1 MKTICVKVKLTPEQ
15 ETEFD
20 QAITELEWAW
30 NYALKIYL
38 YNHCKEWYKWAAKT
52 KEKVDKAMA
61 DIEKLPTKQKEFV
74 KQYFWGDPA
83 SRPSKLDASQRKLV
97 DEEKGTLR
105 ILYLWSQFN
114 IEGIIETPLRIS
126 ERSAYTGASCVIAEG
141 GPFWATEI
149 VEKNNDAGEPQKVR
163 KSKLVQGKKPYTPLQ
178 IVKHK
183 YPLVPSGQ
191 FKDREIID
199 WTDLIVKSVLN
210 SVRESEGLP
219 ELNLHSNYINGL
231 ISQNGSLTKA
241 WSAFLDT
248 KRRQSKRPKFKNE
261 QYRLNTLLNLY
272 ALDIPDKESGEN
284 FIEVR
289 QLGKLEVTDRTW
301 RVRLGKDSLRSHCVT
316 KKRSG
321 YYVHITTEHPLQA
334 DKTVLAKQLTKVK
347 KENGIDSVEY
357 KELAL
362 KIADLEDKIKSSKT
376 IFRKKKLVVGIDP
389 GVNAIVA
396 TDHGALYTPNL
407 SRERITTHLEKLQS
421 KLKYA
426 QEINDKLWA
435 EENKDKLE
443 KLTAENQVNFKI
455 EDKRPKTKNE
465 LKLEQKIARLHE
477 RGANS
482 SRHFNHKLSTRI
494 ARTYTHISWE
504 DTKLV
509 NLLKQAK
516 AKPDMSG
523 IGYLPN
529 GAAAKRSLNWL
540 LKQRCLGDLKER
552 TKKKV
557 EEYGGTWHD
566 SAPKYTS
573 QTCHCCGHKD
583 AEQREDNIFICKN
596 ESCKMYGVV
605 QNADVNAARNHKKAI
620 FELGEVKYNL
630 LSLQYDISARKR
642 HRKRHKQKPKVTVI
656 KLPNNTFST
665 SNNTTI

>member
-30 NYALKIYL
+30 NYCLKIYL
-38 YNHCKEWYKWAAKT
+38 YNHCRKWYEWAANT
-52 KEKVDKAMA
+52 KAKVDKAMA
-61 DIEKLPTKQKEFV
+61 DIEKLPAKQKEFV

-83 SRPSKLDASQRKLV
+83 SRPAKLDASQRKLV
-97 DEEKGTLR
+97 DNEKGVLK
-105 ILYLWSQFN
+105 ILHLWSQFD

-126 ERSAYTGASCVIAEG
+126 EPSAYTGASCVIAEG

-163 KSKLVQGKKPYTPLQ
+163 KSKLIDGKKPYTPLR
-178 IVKHK
+178 ITEHK

-199 WTDLIVKSVLN
+199 WTDLIVKAVLN

-241 WSAFLDT
+241 WAAFLDVNR
-248 KRRQSKRPKFKNE
+248 KQSKRPKFKNE
-261 QYRLNTLLNLY
+261 QYKLNTLLNLY
-272 ALDIPDKESGEN
+272 APNIADKESGEN
-284 FIEVR
+284 WIEAK
-289 QLGKLEVTDRTW
+289 QLGQLEVTDRTW
-301 RVRLGKDSLRSHCVT
+301 RARLGEDSLRSHCVT
-316 KKRSG
+316 NKRSG

-362 KIADLEDKIKSSKT
+362 KIADLDSKIKSSKT
-376 IFRKKKLVVGIDP
+376 ISRKKELVVGIDP

-421 KLKYA
+421 RLKHA
-426 QEINDKLWA
+426 QQINDDLWKQG
-435 EENKDKLE
+435 NSTKLE
-443 KLTAENQVNFKI
+443 NLKPEDQANFVI
-455 EDKRPKTKNE
+455 QDKRPKTKNE
-465 LKLEQKIARLHE
+465 LKLEHKIARLHE
-477 RGANS
+477 RGASS

-504 DTKLV
+504 ETKLA

-540 LKQRCLGDLKER
+540 LKQRCLGDLRER

-557 EEYGGTWHD
+557 DEYGGVWHD

-573 QTCHCCGHKD
+573 QKCHCCGYQD
-583 AEQREDNIFICKN
+583 PEQRDESNFTCKN
-596 ESCKMYGVV
+596 ESCKMYGVP

-665 SNNTTI
+665 SNNI